1 MKKIIILISLITVF
15 IGCKKSSDPTPTPLT
30 PPGVTIKTITRA
42 SFELPNASGVPT
54 RMYVQNSNTGETPF
68 MMDVRPTGIYS
79 LRFSG
84 LAGHALTGTPR
95 PGSTNVVTFDAG
107 VGDTLIL
114 MKNGVETIK
123 AVFAN
128 DNLNILNGGIFV
140 ERVGFE
146 TNAQTGARINAYST
160 GVMLTQKWE

>member
-1 MKKIIILISLITVF
+1 MKKITVLISMIALFV
-15 IGCKKSSDPTPTPLT
+15 GCKKSGDTSPTPS
-30 PPGVTIKTITRA
+30 PPSGVTIKTITQVY
-42 SFELPNASGVPT
+42 FELPNASGVPT
-54 RMYVQNSNTGETPF
+54 RMNVQNSNTGETPF

-95 PGSTNVVTFDAG
+95 SGSTNIVAFDAG

-123 AVFAN
+123 AVLAN

-140 ERVGFE
+140 ERIGFE
-146 TNAQTGARINAYST
+146 TNAQAGARINAYST